1 MTAQGDRGYLKTSG
15 DMGVKL
21 VVPESGLGKWK
32 SGGEQ
37 FWLVE
42 TFTDA
47 DWSAN
52 KQHRKSTSTAIHFV
66 NGSFVYASSRSQRV
80 VSLSSA
86 ESELH
91 SMVSGCSDGIYI
103 RRCLEFLTGK
113 EVDHITSGLTTVRQG
128 SWCPNRGLDASDT
141 SVGSCCGYKT
151 WCSAS
156 NWQLARFPRSGT
168 TVT

>member
-47 DWSAN
+47 DWSAQLKAN
-52 KQHRKSTSTAIHFV
+52 FTVWFLVVQTESTSEGA
-66 NGSFVYASSRSQRV
+66 
-80 VSLSSA
+80 
-86 ESELH
+86 
-91 SMVSGCSDGIYI
+91 
-103 RRCLEFLTGK
+103 
-113 EVDHITSGLTTVRQG
+113 
-128 SWCPNRGLDASDT
+128 
-141 SVGSCCGYKT
+141 
-151 WCSAS
+151 
-156 NWQLARFPRSGT
+156 
-168 TVT
+168 